1 MKASNPDSKPRSLS
15 FKTVAVIV
23 ILAIFVSVA
32 ATLLVVRVWFFP
44 TSIKPVDLNQQEE
57 MVLNA
62 KLDVLK
68 AQDIP
73 DENSIYEPSSG
84 AYAERPQDRI
94 LYFTQRELNAMIA
107 RNPDLARKVSV
118 HLSDRLIS
126 ANMIVTLPDD
136 FPVFGGRTVRI
147 SSGLHVDYQQGRPV
161 ITVEGVS
168 IMGVPVPGAWLG
180 GIKGRDLTAFYAE
193 DEGFWSVFAQGVKD
207 LNVEDGRLRV
217 ELAE

>member
-1 MKASNPDSKPRSLS
+1 MKDSNPDSKPRSLS
-15 FKTVAVIV
+15 LKAVAAIV
-23 ILAIFVSVA
+23 FLAIFISVV
-32 ATLLVVRVWFFP
+32 ATLLVVRIWFFP
-44 TSIKPVDLNQQEE
+44 SSINPVDLNEQEKV
-57 MVLNA
+57 VLNA
-62 KLDVLK
+62 KLGALK
-68 AQDIP
+68 SQNTA
-73 DENSIYEPSSG
+73 DENNVSKPSPG
-84 AYAERPQDRI
+84 AYTERSQDRI

-107 RNPDLARKVSV
+107 RNPDLARKVSI

-126 ANMIVTLPDD
+126 ATMIVTLPAD

-147 SSGLHVDYQQGRPV
+147 SSGLHVDYQQGKPV

-193 DEGFWSVFAQGVKD
+193 DEGFWSAFAQGVND
-207 LNVEDGRLRV
+207 LKIEDGRLRV

>member
-1 MKASNPDSKPRSLS
+1 MKDSNPDSKPRSLS
-15 FKTVAVIV
+15 LKAVAGIV
-23 ILAIFVSVA
+23 FLAIFISVV
-32 ATLLVVRVWFFP
+32 ATLLVVRIWFFP
-44 TSIKPVDLNQQEE
+44 SSINPVDLNEQEKV
-57 MVLNA
+57 VLNA
-62 KLDVLK
+62 KLGALK
-68 AQDIP
+68 SQNTA
-73 DENSIYEPSSG
+73 DENNVSKPSPG
-84 AYAERPQDRI
+84 AYTERSQDRI

-107 RNPDLARKVSV
+107 RNPDLARKVSI

-126 ANMIVTLPDD
+126 ATMIVTLPVD

-147 SSGLHVDYQQGRPV
+147 SSGLHVDYQQGKPV

-193 DEGFWSVFAQGVKD
+193 DEGFWSAFAQGVND
-207 LNVEDGRLRV
+207 LKIEDGRLRV

>member
-15 FKTVAVIV
+15 LKAVVAIV
-23 ILAIFVSVA
+23 LLAILISVV
-32 ATLLVVRVWFFP
+32 ATLLVARIWFFP
-44 TSIKPVDLNQQEE
+44 SSIKPVELNEDEE
-57 MVLNA
+57 MVLETKIDALNA
-62 KLDVLK
+62 RGVPGDG
-68 AQDIP
+68 DI
-73 DENSIYEPSSG
+73 SGPSSG
-84 AYAERPQDRI
+84 VYTEHPEDRI

-107 RNPDLARKVSV
+107 RNPDLAQRVSI

-126 ANMIVTLPDD
+126 ANMLVTLPAD
-136 FPVFGGRTVRI
+136 FPVLGGRTVRL
-147 SSGLHVDYQQGRPV
+147 SSGLHVDYQQGKPV

-193 DEGFWSVFAQGVKD
+193 DEGFWSAFAQGVRD
-207 LNVEDGRLRV
+207 LKVEDGRLRV